1 MIRDVKPFDNR
12 QWVQLHENMERPLT
26 KSQKEKMA
34 KIREGVLEVS
44 RLVDF

>member
-12 QWVQLHENMERPLT
+12 QWDKLQEDMKRSPTEA
-26 KSQKEKMA
+26 QKEKMA
-34 KIREGVLEVS
+34 KIHESVLEVS

>member
-1 MIRDVKPFDNR
+1 MIRDVKPFDSR
-12 QWVQLHENMERPLT
+12 QWDQLQENMERPLT
-26 KSQKEKMA
+26 GAHKEKMA

>member
-1 MIRDVKPFDNR
+1 MIRDVKPFDNH
-12 QWVQLHENMERPLT
+12 QWDQLQENMKRPLT
-26 KSQKEKMA
+26 KAQKEKMA